1 MWVLSRLYSDVFQD
15 YLSNPM
21 FDSLHQQQRR
31 RYWPGGASGGG
42 IGGSGIGVGD
52 TITLRPLSNL
62 TKKNV
67 MSAHRRLPMS
77 KNSCKVL

>member
-1 MWVLSRLYSDVFQD
+1 
-15 YLSNPM
+15 M
-21 FDSLHQQQRR
+21 FDALHQRR
-31 RYWPGGASGGG
+31 RYFGGG
-42 IGGSGIGVGD
+42 VGGGGGGGGGGGVGD

-67 MSAHRRLPMS
+67 MSAHRRMPLG